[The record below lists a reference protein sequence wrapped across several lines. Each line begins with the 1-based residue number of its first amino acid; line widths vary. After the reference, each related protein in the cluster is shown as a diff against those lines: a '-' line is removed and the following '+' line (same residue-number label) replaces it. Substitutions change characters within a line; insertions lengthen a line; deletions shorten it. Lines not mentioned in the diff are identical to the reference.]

1 MKSDLSRRAF
11 LKDTALLAGAAA
23 AMQSL
28 EPAAAQTSQPWSM
41 PKIRLGQVEVSRL
54 ILGSNPFFGYAH
66 RDGDI
71 GRQMAE
77 YFTPER
83 IMAVLDQAAELG
95 VTTVVAPPSPAWI
108 GIFAKYLDRGGKLNT
123 WIAQPHGSPKGMKKE
138 IDTAVKAGA
147 KAFFI
152 QGHRV
157 EEQFDQKA
165 FDVVRGWLEH
175 GKSHGMAV
183 GLASHRPGTHLIAEK
198 LGFPTDFYFQCFF
211 RVDQHPENFALE
223 CREKAVATIRAIT
236 TKPVVAYKILGA
248 ARIPP
253 EEGFAYAFKNIAAKD
268 GVCVGIYNK
277 DRPGMLA
284 EDVGL
289 MQRRGGV
296 MRRVR
301 GARKRPVNGALREAV
316 RRKGNRKAQFAFPC
330 ATHHFQSASLHTPYE
345 LRYSKRM
352 QP

>member
-1 MKSDLSRRAF
+1 MITELSRRAF
-11 LKDTALLAGAAA
+11 LKDTALLASAAA

-28 EPAAAQTSQPWSM
+28 EPAAAQAAQAWSM
-41 PKIRLGQVEVSRL
+41 PRIRLGQVEVSRL

-71 GRQMAE
+71 GRQMVA
-77 YFTPER
+77 YYTPER
-83 IMAVLDQAAELG
+83 IMAVLDQAAALG
-95 VTTVVAPPSPAWI
+95 VAAVVAPPSPAWI
-108 GIFAKYLDRGGKLNT
+108 GIFAKYLARGGKLNT

-138 IDTAVKAGA
+138 IDTAIKAGA

-165 FDVVRGWLEH
+165 YEVVRGWLQH
-175 GKSHGMAV
+175 GKSHGVPV
-183 GLASHRPGTHLIAEK
+183 GIASHRPETHLIAEK
-198 LGFPTDFYFQCFF
+198 LDFPTDFYFQCFF
-211 RVDQHPENFALE
+211 RIDQHPENFALE
-223 CREKAVATIRAIT
+223 CRDKAVETIRAIT

-248 ARIPP
+248 ARLPP
-253 EEGFAYAFKNIAAKD
+253 EEGFAYAFKNIAVKD

-289 MQRRGGV
+289 MQRA
-296 MRRVR
+296 
-301 GARKRPVNGALREAV
+301 GA
-316 RRKGNRKAQFAFPC
+316 
-330 ATHHFQSASLHTPYE
+330 
-345 LRYSKRM
+345 
-352 QP
+352 